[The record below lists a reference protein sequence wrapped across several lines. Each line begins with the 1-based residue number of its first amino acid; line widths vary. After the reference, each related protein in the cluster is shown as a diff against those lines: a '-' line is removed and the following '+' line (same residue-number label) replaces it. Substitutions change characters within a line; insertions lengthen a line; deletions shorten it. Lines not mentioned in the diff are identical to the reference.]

1 VERPDDDR
9 YVLPFERD
17 EVVAAAATTAHAR
30 RTSRVARS
38 SSMASCVRW
47 PSVPPPTMCACGPED
62 AAAAGEVTIVA
73 PGSEHADVPVVVA
86 DAHGRSEWL
95 NDSHDDDADAWR
107 SAVDS

>member
-17 EVVAAAATTAHAR
+17 EVVAAAATRAHAR

-47 PSVPPPTMCACGPED
+47 PSVPPVICTCGPED
-62 AAAAGEVTIVA
+62 AAAVGEVTIVA
-73 PGSEHADVPVVVA
+73 PGREHADVPVVAA
-86 DAHGRSEWL
+86 DAHCRSEWL